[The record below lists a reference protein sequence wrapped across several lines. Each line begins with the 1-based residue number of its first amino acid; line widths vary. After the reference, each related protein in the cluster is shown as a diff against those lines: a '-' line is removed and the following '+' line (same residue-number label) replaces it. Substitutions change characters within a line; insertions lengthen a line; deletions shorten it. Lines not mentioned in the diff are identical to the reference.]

1 MKLNSIIY
9 EINKKY
15 PENIQYDWDNSGL
28 NIGKMDQDIKKIML
42 TLEVTSAIVDEAIE
56 KDVDLIISHHPFIFS
71 KINKI
76 VVARDNDSIKS
87 DLIYKLIKNDICVY
101 SMHTSYDLAD
111 NGLNDYFLKLM
122 GYKSDEIL
130 EVEGMADFCDVST
143 RTTVS
148 KQYGL
153 GRVVRLEEGLRTL
166 DFLQNLK
173 GILGVDD
180 IRFVGDPMGHIKS
193 FAVVTG
199 SGAEYF
205 SILKEKNIDL
215 LITGDLKY
223 HQAQDAKELGVMVA
237 DFGHFGTED
246 IFAESLVDFVK
257 SIAKDCVVEIS
268 EVYNN
273 PIVSM

>member
-1 MKLNSIIY
+1 MKLSSIIY

-28 NIGKMDQDIKKIML
+28 NIGRMDQDINKIML

-56 KDVDLIISHHPFIFS
+56 RGVDLIISHHPFIFS
-71 KINKI
+71 KMNKI
-76 VVARDNDSIKS
+76 VVGRDNLGIKS
-87 DLIYKLIKNDICVY
+87 DLIYKLIKNDISVY

-130 EVEGMADFCDVST
+130 EVEGMAEFCDVST

-153 GRVVRLEEGLRTL
+153 GRVVRFEENFRVL

-173 GILGVDD
+173 RILGVDD
-180 IRFVGDPMGHIKS
+180 IRLVGDPMGQIKS

-205 SILKEKNIDL
+205 SMCRQKNIDL

-246 IFAESLVDFVK
+246 IFADSLIDFIR
-257 SIAKDCVVEIS
+257 SIADGCNVVVS